1 MVIRFLEFF
10 VISLLVLAAIA
21 LIIPIVYAIV
31 KKKWAVIVVEAALL
45 LLISIGCWVFPTR
58 FPYMDGWILGK
69 DRETVVALYGEPD
82 GYDEKHMI
90 AYDLGPDRGFLGVM
104 SSGSHNYYYIYFDG
118 DGKACRILKGG
129 PIGG

>member
-1 MVIRFLEFF
+1 MFFLEVF
-10 VISLLVLAAIA
+10 VISMLVLAGAA
-21 LIIPIVYAIV
+21 LIAPIVYAIV
-31 KKKWAVIVVEAALL
+31 TKKWAVIVVEAALL
-45 LLISIGCWVFPTR
+45 LLIAVGTQVFPTR

-69 DRETVVALYGEPD
+69 DRETVTALYGEPD

-90 AYDLGPDRGFLGVM
+90 AYDLGPDRGFLGAM

-118 DGKACRILKGG
+118 SGKAYRILKGG